1 MLAHAPKALLAL
13 LVCIGGAGSYLIA
26 ASGDG
31 DVEAD
36 PPKPASTPMAA
47 TMIRVGLDAE
57 VLAAA
62 GVSALD
68 VSTAVAAA
76 ISEHDGHQP
85 SLAQADSDYSSCKV
99 ACDAL
104 ERKIKAG
111 LDGGTDVADYQSAT
125 AELATYTAARQG
137 VQDDI
142 FDSAIAHLSAA
153 QQATL
158 QTIRANRHWKLPV
171 QYLTVNREEADW
183 VELRDMLDARR
194 IYEEDELEDEPQEVT
209 DYLAAVDGHLTI
221 AGAKSSLDSGIAAVQ
236 TAWNTAVTE

>member
-1 MLAHAPKALLAL
+1 MLARSPKALLAL
-13 LVCIGGAGSYLIA
+13 FLCVCGAGSYLIA
-26 ASGDG
+26 AGGDT

-68 VSTAVAAA
+68 VSTAMAAA

-85 SLAQADSDYSSCKV
+85 SLSQADSDYGSCKV
-99 ACDAL
+99 SCDAL
-104 ERKIKAG
+104 ERKVKAG
-111 LDGGTDVADYQSAT
+111 LDSGSDVADYQSGI
-125 AELATYTAARQG
+125 AELATLKAARQKAL
-137 VQDDI
+137 DDV
-142 FDSAIAHLSAA
+142 FESAIANLSAG
-153 QQATL
+153 QQTTL
-158 QTIRANRHWKLPV
+158 QTIRANRRWKLPV
-171 QYLTVNREEADW
+171 QYLTVNREEAEW

-194 IYEEDELEDEPQEVT
+194 IYEEDEFEDEPQEVT

-221 AGAKSSLDSGIAAVQ
+221 AGAKSSLASGIAAVQ